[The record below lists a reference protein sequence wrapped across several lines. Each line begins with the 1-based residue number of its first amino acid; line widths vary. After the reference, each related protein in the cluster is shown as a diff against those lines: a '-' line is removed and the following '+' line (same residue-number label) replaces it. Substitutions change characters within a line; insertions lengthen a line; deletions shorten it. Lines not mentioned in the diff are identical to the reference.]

1 MEKRYTTSDRL
12 HQLMDERNLKQTD
25 ILAAAQPFCKKY
37 GIKLNKS
44 DLSQFV
50 SGKVKPGQEKLTILG
65 LALNVS
71 ESWLIGLDVP
81 MERQSLIPDNVIR
94 IESFQKVPLVG
105 QIACGTPILAEEN
118 IEDYIDAPGHIHA
131 DYALTCKGDS
141 MINAGINDGD
151 IVYIRKQEVVENG
164 QIAAVMVGEDEA
176 TLKRFYLVDGV
187 VTLNAENPAYPPKV
201 FVGEEAAQIHVIGL
215 AVAFLHHMV

>member
-1 MEKRYTTSDRL
+1 MEISQKIYALRTSY
-12 HQLMDERNLKQTD
+12 NLTQTEFAK
-25 ILAAAQPFCKKY
+25 IA
-37 GIKLNKS
+37 GVS
-44 DLSQFV
+44 DKAV
-50 SGKVKPGQEKLTILG
+50 SAWENGSRDPKVKPIQRICDHFGIDINSFIDKDNDIYKPDLPS
-65 LALNVS
+65 NVF
-71 ESWLIGLDVP
+71 P
-81 MERQSLIPDNVIR
+81 
-94 IESFQKVPLVG
+94 IENFKKVPLIG
-105 QIACGTPILAEEN
+105 TIACGTPILAEEN
-118 IEDYIDAPGHIHA
+118 ITDYIDAPGHIRA
-131 DYALTCKGDS
+131 DFALTCKGDS

-151 IVYIRKQEVVENG
+151 IVYIRKQQTVENG

>member
-1 MEKRYTTSDRL
+1 MDISKKIYALRTSY
-12 HQLMDERNLKQTD
+12 NLTQTEFGKIAGVSDKAVSAWENGIRDPKIKPIQRICDHFGID
-25 ILAAAQPFCKKY
+25 INAFIDQNNEVYKAELP
-37 GIKLNKS
+37 
-44 DLSQFV
+44 
-50 SGKVKPGQEKLTILG
+50 T
-65 LALNVS
+65 
-71 ESWLIGLDVP
+71 
-81 MERQSLIPDNVIR
+81 NVIPVQVFSK
-94 IESFQKVPLVG
+94 IPLIG
-105 QIACGTPILAEEN
+105 QIACGAPILAEEN

-151 IVYIRKQEVVENG
+151 IVYIRKQETVENG
-164 QIAAVMVGEDEA
+164 QIAVVMVGEDEA

>member
-1 MEKRYTTSDRL
+1 MAEFKDRL
-12 HQLMDERNLKQTD
+12 EEALNMRDMKPAELSRLTEISEGAISQYRKGIYNATQRNL
-25 ILAAAQPFCKKY
+25 
-37 GIKLNKS
+37 
-44 DLSQFV
+44 
-50 SGKVKPGQEKLTILG
+50 EKLATALRVPIPWLMGISDSFSFDLPEG
-65 LALNVS
+65 LT
-71 ESWLIGLDVP
+71 P
-81 MERQSLIPDNVIR
+81 
-94 IESFQKVPLVG
+94 IENFKKVPLIG
-105 QIACGTPILAEEN
+105 TIACGTPILAEEN
-118 IEDYIDAPGHIHA
+118 ITDYIDAPGHIRA
-131 DYALTCKGDS
+131 DFALTCKGDS

-151 IVYIRKQEVVENG
+151 IVYIRKQQTVENG